1 MTTPVFLVAS
11 RRSGT
16 TLFRLMMNGHPAI
29 TWQRGWEVV
38 ADAVKYF
45 DENGDMVQQI
55 ELEGFESIEAT
66 DLGDLKNKLNQN
78 IENSVK
84 PEAREVFGATVHVG
98 FKSLHK
104 AWPEAKFIH
113 LIRDPRDIA
122 ISHIKLGWSGHYY
135 FAADPWKQSELDWN
149 EMQEI
154 LPDSQFIDLKYENL
168 VASPESELKRVCEF
182 LEVEYT
188 DKLFSYIE
196 TSKYSYPK
204 KELAYRWKDK
214 LNDEQVQL
222 VESGLYELMQ
232 TRGYEPSLE
241 KIEYTESNIK
251 QFSSVDVWT
260 KRKNRINEKGLW
272 FVLISKLARDTRLP
286 FLVRMSEKMEAKK
299 HIEHLAKLEKN
310 Y

>member
-1 MTTPVFLVAS
+1 MKSPVFLVAS

-16 TLFRLMMNGHPAI
+16 TLFRLMMNGHPSI

-38 ADAVKYF
+38 ADAVKHF
-45 DENGDMVQQI
+45 DSNGSEAQKI
-55 ELEGFESIEAT
+55 ELEGFEPILAT
-66 DLGDLKNKLNQN
+66 DIDDLKNKLIFNA
-78 IENSVK
+78 ENSIK
-84 PEAREVFGATVHVG
+84 PDARNVFGATVHVG

-104 AWPEAKFIH
+104 AWPDAKFIH

-122 ISHIKLGWSGHYY
+122 ISHMKLGWAGHYF
-135 FAADPWKQSELDWN
+135 FAADPWKKSETDWN
-149 EMQEI
+149 ELREI
-154 LPDSQFIDLKYENL
+154 LPDHQYIDLKYEDL

-182 LEVEYT
+182 LEVEYS
-188 DKLFSYIE
+188 DNLFSYID

-214 LNDEQVQL
+214 LDDEQVKL

-232 TRGYEPSLE
+232 TRGYEPSFE
-241 KIEYTESNIK
+241 KQEYSRSDINK
-251 QFSSVDVWT
+251 FSSSDVWT

-272 FVLISKLARDTRLP
+272 FVLITKLARDTGLP
-286 FLVRMSEKMEAKK
+286 FLVKMSEKMEAKK